1 MYNFCDSFMYKRW
14 FLRKVFL
21 LQIACLLVFNA
32 GLSFGDRFMGL
43 DLEEFRLDNGLRV
56 LLVKRDVLPIVSIQ
70 LWYRVG
76 AIDEVDGKSGVA
88 HFLEHMAFKG
98 TKSLKPGEFSKI
110 IRAMGG
116 DDNAATSWDY
126 TMYYVNVPSRHTV
139 RVLEMLKEIMF
150 DVVFD
155 EKEFDSEKKVILEER
170 RMRYE
175 DNPFGQFFE
184 DFLYNSFRK
193 INYRRPIIGWEEDI
207 RNLSLQDL
215 IDFYN
220 TYYSPKN
227 AILIVVGN
235 IDKPVLKREIK
246 RIFNVT
252 SKNLTQKEEIVGEVE
267 EFGIGRSEFKTV
279 RKDAKSKAV
288 IVGFRTP
295 SYRMNARDVC
305 AIEVLSYILVDG
317 RGSRLY
323 RDLVLD
329 KKVASSVSGGIMVGK
344 YPFLT
349 YFFAVANP
357 KIEVERLKEEVVRS
371 IFDITNNQITDEEI
385 RIAKKKIK
393 ADKVYD
399 FEKNG
404 GIASSFGWS
413 EVVLGDYRKIDEFM
427 KIVESITRED
437 VLNVFKKYFYENNM
451 ILGVLDNS

>member
-1 MYNFCDSFMYKRW
+1 MDKGCLYRFFSF
-14 FLRKVFL
+14 FVVVFL
-21 LQIACLLVFNA
+21 LFFVVSL
-32 GLSFGDRFMGL
+32 GFGDKFMGL
-43 DLEEFRLDNGLRV
+43 DVEEFRLDNGLKV

-98 TKSLKPGEFSKI
+98 TKNLKPGEFSRI
-110 IRAMGG
+110 VRSMGG

-126 TMYYVNVPSRHTV
+126 TMYYVNVPSKHTF
-139 RVLEMLKEIMF
+139 RVLEMLKEMMF

-155 EKEFDSEKKVILEER
+155 EKEFNSEKKVILEER

-184 DFLYNSFRK
+184 DFLYNSFKK

-207 RNLSLQDL
+207 KNLTLQDL
-215 IDFYN
+215 VDFYN
-220 TYYSPKN
+220 SYYSPKN

-235 IDKPVLKREIK
+235 IDKQEIRKEVK
-246 RIFNVT
+246 RIFEVS
-252 SKNLTQKEEIVGEVE
+252 SKNLTQKEEVIVGLE
-267 EFGIGRSEFKTV
+267 EFGIGRSEFKTI
-279 RKDAKSKAV
+279 RKDSKSKAV

-295 SYRMNARDVC
+295 SYRVNPKDVVSL
-305 AIEVLSYILVDG
+305 EVLSYILVDG
-317 RGSRLY
+317 RGARLY
-323 RDLVLD
+323 RDLVVD

-357 KIEVERLKEEVVRS
+357 DVNVDKLRDGVVNS
-371 IFDITNNQITDEEI
+371 IFDILKSPITEEEI
-385 RIAKKKIK
+385 KIAKKKIK

-399 FEKNG
+399 FEKVR

-427 KIVESITRED
+427 KLVEEITKD
-437 VLNVFKKYFYENNM
+437 DLLNVFNKYFYYDNM
-451 ILGVLDNS
+451 VLGILDNS